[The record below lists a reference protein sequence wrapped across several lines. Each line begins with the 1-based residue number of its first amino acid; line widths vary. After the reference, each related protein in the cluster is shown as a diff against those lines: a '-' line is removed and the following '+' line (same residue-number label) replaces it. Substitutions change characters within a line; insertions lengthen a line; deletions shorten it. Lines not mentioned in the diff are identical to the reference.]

1 MLDVVANKSRH
12 PFDITKGDSISPLG
26 EGHVP
31 VRSKISR
38 RISGGMRSNVITLI
52 KVLQVIS
59 LFRFFGIIPDRR
71 RFDPHTL
78 NPLAGIYVL
87 FRYFILIMDI
97 DNFPKNVLQGILTRS
112 GSWRIGRRQRT
123 IISPVLVCKR
133 WRDELWRDDIA
144 IAEMLL
150 SSKGLSKKALLAAS
164 SVMKWGRIPSVDV
177 VSALLDNHEV
187 NY

>member
-1 MLDVVANKSRH
+1 
-12 PFDITKGDSISPLG
+12 
-26 EGHVP
+26 
-31 VRSKISR
+31 
-38 RISGGMRSNVITLI
+38 
-52 KVLQVIS
+52 
-59 LFRFFGIIPDRR
+59 
-71 RFDPHTL
+71 
-78 NPLAGIYVL
+78 
-87 FRYFILIMDI
+87 MDI